1 MIIATD
7 PLDIDNIITSLHK
20 KIEPFTSRGSGWN
33 ISKIQNLSLCI
44 GSFHP
49 TAGSSFIPTPAEI
62 KKKMAIINI
71 RNHNS
76 NNSFQYSVLA
86 AVHPATSNLSNPY
99 TYNKFMKVL
108 DMTGIKTPV
117 ALSSIPKF
125 ESQNSSISINVL
137 VYEEK
142 ELIPVY
148 TSTFCNQRPHHVNLL
163 LLSKGDKFHYTLV
176 TSLSRLVGGKTR
188 HGGKIFV
195 CPYCMHPFWKEHCL
209 QNHLTEC
216 SQHPAQTILSGRRQ
230 KHSEIRQNSTHVSR
244 PICYLCRFWIVH
256 NAFQRTCPQWLLLFA
271 SIKISPIWSQNLHVF
286 CRQCRTGIF
295 KICNTVTDRNWFH
308 PFFKP

>member
-1 MIIATD
+1 MISATD

-33 ISKIQNLSLCI
+33 VSKIQNLSLCN

-49 TAGSSFIPTPAEI
+49 TAGSSFIPTRAEI
-62 KKKMAIINI
+62 KKKMAIINV

-76 NNSFQYSVLA
+76 NNCFQYSVLE

-99 TYNKFMKVL
+99 TYNKFMKEL
-108 DMTGIKTPV
+108 DMTGIETPV

-137 VYEEK
+137 VCEEK

-148 TSTFCNQRPHHVNLL
+148 TSKFCNQRPHYVNLL

-176 TSLSRLVGGKTR
+176 TSLSRLVGNKTR
-188 HGGKIFV
+188 HDGKIFV
-195 CPYCMHPFWKEHCL
+195 CPYCLHYFWKEHCL

-216 SQHPAQTILSGRRQ
+216 SQHPAQTVTYPEKGKNILKFDKVQHMFPVPFALYADFESFITPYREHVHTGFCCLRVSKFPQYDHKIHTYSGDNVVQ
-230 KHSEIRQNSTHVSR
+230 EFLK
-244 PICYLCRFWIVH
+244 Y
-256 NAFQRTCPQWLLLFA
+256 
-271 SIKISPIWSQNLHVF
+271 
-286 CRQCRTGIF
+286 
-295 KICNTVTDRNWFH
+295 VTQ
-308 PFFKP
+308 